1 MTIFLVWVC
10 GLCAVAVWMTLVWR
24 ASLALRNAGWV
35 DLGWTLS
42 VAGLNLYYLA
52 AFGRPGLRGLA
63 LAFIVSLWGARLA
76 LHLTRRLLRERSE
89 DPRYTAIRAGWEY
102 HPKLNLF
109 LLFQS
114 QALVAAVLSLPFL
127 AVHAVPG
134 MPFGAWQAGGL
145 SLWCLGFFGEALAD
159 RQLRLFGADPM
170 NKGKVCQSGLW
181 NYSRH
186 PNYFFEWL
194 MWLSYALF
202 TIGAPYGWVGMVSP
216 ALMLFL
222 LLKVSGVPPA
232 EVQSLKSRGDAY
244 RAYQRTTSVFVPWF
258 KKGDTA

>member
-10 GLCAVAVWMTLVWR
+10 GLCAAAGWMTLVWR

-52 AFGRPGLRGLA
+52 VFGRPGVRGVVLS
-63 LAFIVSLWGARLA
+63 LLVSLWAARLS
-76 LHLTRRLLRERSE
+76 LHLTRRLLREKRE
-89 DPRYTAIRAGWEY
+89 DPRYTAIRAGWAKNHE
-102 HPKLNLF
+102 LNLF
-109 LLFQS
+109 LLFQF
-114 QALVAAVLSLPFL
+114 QAIVAAVLSFPFL
-127 AVHAVPG
+127 AVHAAPG
-134 MPFGAWQAGGL
+134 IPFGVWQCGAVGV
-145 SLWCLGFFGEALAD
+145 WFLGFFGEAMAD

-181 NYSRH
+181 NHSRH

-194 MWLSYALF
+194 MWLSYAFF
-202 TIGAPYGWVGMVSP
+202 TIGTPYGWAGPVSA

-222 LLKVSGVPPA
+222 LVKVSGVPPA
-232 EVQSLKSRGDAY
+232 EAQSLKSRGDAY
-244 RAYQRTTSVFVPWF
+244 RAYQQSTSVFIPWF
-258 KKGDTA
+258 KRKADG